1 MVNISIYVR
10 VMLLVFFEVYVLGL
24 KCVGGILVCC
34 ILKIVFNFIE
44 IGVFWLLI
52 VDIIVGEFINIG

>member
-1 MVNISIYVR
+1 
-10 VMLLVFFEVYVLGL
+10 MLLVFFEVYVLGL
-24 KCVGGILVCC
+24 KYVWGILVCC
-34 ILKIVFNFIE
+34 ILKFVFNFIE